1 MGFLRRAYQSAIC
14 LTYFVV
20 KAKKK
25 NVDSKKINV
34 RNGQPLGEYQ
44 RRWSNLYME
53 LRMFFTKL
61 GRIVAWIATVTAA
74 LSIFIG
80 YEIQW
85 NQADSFVASLLS
97 IESPEEARAQYRTSI
112 SQGYVVLFCG
122 LVLGIL
128 AEISLSVAHKPEV

>member
-1 MGFLRRAYQSAIC
+1 MLETG
-14 LTYFVV
+14 
-20 KAKKK
+20 
-25 NVDSKKINV
+25 N
-34 RNGQPLGEYQ
+34 PWGEFQ

-61 GRIVAWIATVTAA
+61 GRIVAWIATVSAA

-97 IESPEEARAQYRTSI
+97 IDSPEEARAQYRTSL
-112 SQGYVVLFCG
+112 SQGYVVLLCG

-128 AEISLSVAHKPEV
+128 AEISLSVAHKPDA